1 MYAVGVVITLEDNA
15 ILEEFIFSHFALLE
29 NRLHQLHST
38 AFRLLCQLLKN
49 SPTYYEIT
57 PWKMLLHLPKMC
69 THLLK
74 KFAYAQA
81 KVATTNSLI
90 IPYKTLC
97 KEPLWL
103 NMSTFPQQRSKL
115 AKSLL
120 NELTFL
126 LENF

>member
-1 MYAVGVVITLEDNA
+1 
-15 ILEEFIFSHFALLE
+15 
-29 NRLHQLHST
+29 
-38 AFRLLCQLLKN
+38 
-49 SPTYYEIT
+49 
-57 PWKMLLHLPKMC
+57 MLLHLPKC
-69 THLLK
+69 ARIYLK
-74 KFAYAQA
+74 KIAYAQA

-90 IPYKTLC
+90 IPYKTLR

-126 LENF
+126 LENFDNKKSNLYLF